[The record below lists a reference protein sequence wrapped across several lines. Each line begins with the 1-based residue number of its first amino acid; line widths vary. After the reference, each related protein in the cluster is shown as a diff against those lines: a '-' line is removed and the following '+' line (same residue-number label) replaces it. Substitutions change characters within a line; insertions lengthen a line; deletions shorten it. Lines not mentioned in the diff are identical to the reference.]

1 MSGPNGE
8 TIIVLPMKPRGAE
21 YVRCP
26 KCGLVGWRESGE
38 PMFCP
43 DDFTEAETFD
53 PETQAVKRAQDE

>member
-8 TIIVLPMKPRGAE
+8 TLIVLPMKPRGAE

-26 KCGLVGWRESGE
+26 TCGLIGWRDDGG

-43 DDFTEAETFD
+43 DDLTEAVGFV
-53 PETQAVKRAQDE
+53 PEED